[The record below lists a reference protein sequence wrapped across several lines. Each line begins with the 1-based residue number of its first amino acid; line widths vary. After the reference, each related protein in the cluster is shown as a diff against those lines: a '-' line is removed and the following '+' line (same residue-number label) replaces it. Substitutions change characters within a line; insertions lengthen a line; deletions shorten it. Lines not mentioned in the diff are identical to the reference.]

1 MWNNLLHFIVKVDYI
16 MNSNQDII
24 SRSLSDIPSGFQQ
37 SSSSGTGSFLNTN
50 TSNSSAGWFSN
61 FDWKVWLFLIF
72 ILAVLGFNIFTY
84 LAKGTQTISDLFAP
98 ITNYFGGYIGNAA
111 INTTRQIVDVS
122 ATGAKTGVDIAVG
135 TVTTGLDVVQQT
147 ASNVKGK
154 ESSNSTQYNDNPN
167 QYKDNSLNNALSNSL
182 NNPTRNQSPDDT
194 PTYTSDDSYSM
205 IQKNKASGKA
215 GFCYI
220 GEDRGFRSC
229 VSVGQNDTCM
239 SGDIYPSNEICV
251 NPTLRSG

>member
-1 MWNNLLHFIVKVDYI
+1 

-24 SRSLSDIPSGFQQ
+24 SRSLSDIPLGFQQ
-37 SSSSGTGSFLNTN
+37 SSSGTGSGTGSFLNTN
-50 TSNSSAGWFSN
+50 TSNTSSEWFSK

-111 INTTRQIVDVS
+111 VNTTRQIVNVY
-122 ATGAKTGVDIAVG
+122 ATGAKTGVDIAAG
-135 TVTTGLDVVQQT
+135 TVNTGLDLIQQT

-154 ESSNSTQYNDNPN
+154 ESSNSTQYNDNPTQLHN
-167 QYKDNSLNNALSNSL
+167 TLNNALSNSL
-182 NNPTRNQSPDDT
+182 NNPTSNQSPDDI
-194 PTYTSDDSYSM
+194 PTYTSDDSYSS
-205 IQKNKASGKA
+205 IQKNKASGKT
-215 GFCYI
+215 GFCFI

-229 VSVGQNDTCM
+229 VSVGPNDTCM